1 LLRIRATRLLAT
13 GCTILLAFAPAL
25 KADDACEGLDLKAA
39 QILLRPLAPH
49 PETWEEE
56 EGGVTAVSQ
65 LHLAKGEGGLL
76 TWRFGAAGR
85 IECAFLAYRMNGGP
99 YKLLRSSSSHLNIK
113 DIDRDGVDELVTFDR
128 LTWGM
133 DCGSSMATLPNR
145 LRILHLDAT
154 SGSLLD
160 VTRSYGGYVGDF
172 LKDLKSDYD
181 SSAKAM
187 GQQTEEC
194 DRAWVELLK
203 ETYELAWF
211 RLILA
216 GSVISLITFVMGLS
230 KSPRWRWAARV
241 VGIVTLGCSAGI
253 AFYSLGSV
261 GWHCM
266 GFCEAWSAL
275 QIVTGFHVHS
285 AFLDVLSLVIT
296 ALGGGRLL
304 LSSLR

>member
-1 LLRIRATRLLAT
+1 MRTTWLLAT
-13 GCTILLAFAPAL
+13 GCTILLVFAPAL
-25 KADDACEGLDLKAA
+25 RADDACEGLDVKAA

-49 PETWEEE
+49 PEAWEVE

-65 LHLAKGEGGLL
+65 IHLAKGEGALL

-85 IECAFLAYRMNGGP
+85 IECAFLAYRTDGGP
-99 YKLLRSSSSHLNIK
+99 YKLLRSPSSHLDIK
-113 DIDRDGVDELVTFDR
+113 DIDQDGVDELVAFDS

-145 LRILHLDAT
+145 LRIAHLDAT

-181 SSAKAM
+181 SSAGEG
-187 GQQTEEC
+187 GQWTEEC
-194 DRAWVELLK
+194 DRAWVALLK
-203 ETYELAWF
+203 ETYELARF
-211 RLILA
+211 RLIIA
-216 GSVISLITFVMGLS
+216 GSVISIITFMMGRS
-230 KSPRWRWAARV
+230 KSPQWRGAARV
-241 VGIVTLGCSAGI
+241 VGIIALGCSAGI

-275 QIVTGFHVHS
+275 QIITGFHVLS
-285 AFLDVLSLVIT
+285 ALLDVLSLVIT

-304 LSSLR
+304 LSSLS